1 MKKNNMI
8 KNKIENLYAVHHGD
22 YAGQLFAFINET
34 DSGCNFLSMPEMKNI
49 EVPKK
54 AFDEGL
60 KKDLVKFVEN
70 LPEDIFKVVKAQY
83 EKNSNN

>member
-1 MKKNNMI
+1 MSNTTYKKAGKLFAI
-8 KNKIENLYAVHHGD
+8 HHGD
-22 YAGQLFAFINET
+22 YAGQLFALVTKTKTSF
-34 DSGCNFLSMPEMKNI
+34 NFLSMPDMKNI

-54 AFDEGL
+54 DFDEGL
-60 KKDLVKFVEN
+60 KKDIVKFVEN